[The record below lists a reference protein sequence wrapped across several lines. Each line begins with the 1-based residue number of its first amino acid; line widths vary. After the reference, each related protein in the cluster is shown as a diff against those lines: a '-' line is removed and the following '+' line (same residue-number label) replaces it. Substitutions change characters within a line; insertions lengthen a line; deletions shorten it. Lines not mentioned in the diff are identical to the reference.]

1 MTAADASA
9 ADASGDEAG
18 PRPDLRH
25 VDTWL
30 FDLDNCLY
38 PAEAAFMGLVDA
50 RITAFTMR
58 ATGLPHDAARA
69 LQKRYYREHG
79 NTLAGLA
86 AHHGVDPADFLA
98 DVHDVPT
105 DSLPPDPALHA
116 AIARL
121 PGRRIVFTNGPA
133 RHAER
138 ALAALELAPL
148 FAAVFHLEAM
158 LETPKPHPEA
168 FARLIAAHAV
178 TPASTAFFEDTP
190 ANLVPAKALG
200 MTTVLVGARTD
211 GLEGGP
217 EAGAFVDHRTAA
229 LAPFLLRARLATPAR

>member
-1 MTAADASA
+1 MTDARPSR
-9 ADASGDEAG
+9 EAPD
-18 PRPDLRH
+18 PRPDLSH

-38 PAEAAFMGLVDA
+38 PAECAFMGLVDA

-58 ATGLPHDAARA
+58 ATGLAHDEARD

-86 AHHGVDPADFLA
+86 KHHGVDPADFLA

-105 DSLPPDPALHA
+105 TSLTPDPALHA

-121 PGRRIVFTNGPA
+121 PGRRLVFTNGPA
-133 RHAER
+133 RHAGR
-138 ALAALELAPL
+138 VLAALELSPL
-148 FAAVFHLEAM
+148 FEAVFHLEAM
-158 LETPKPHPEA
+158 LDTPKPHPGG

-178 TPASTAFFEDTP
+178 TPASTVFFEDTP
-190 ANLVPAKALG
+190 GNLVPAKALG
-200 MTTVLVGARTD
+200 MTTVLVGARDD
-211 GLEGGP
+211 GLGD
-217 EAGAFVDHRTAA
+217 GAFVDHRTAA
-229 LAPFLLRARLATPAR
+229 LAPFLARARLATPAP